1 MAELLDPQVILL
13 GALIY
18 LLSGM
23 VKGVLGIGLPLIGVP
38 LLSFLVPVPTAI
50 ALLSIPILLS
60 NIWQMFQGEGLGDA
74 IRRFW
79 PLLLTLMVGITIGA
93 RLLVGFDQA
102 TIDPLL
108 GGLLIAISLTNL
120 VAWRPRITPPM
131 ERILGPVIG
140 FAGGLLGGMT
150 SFFGPPIVL
159 YMVSL
164 RLPREHFISAI
175 ATAYLCGV
183 VPLNVSLAVYE
194 FLTLDEALI
203 SLAAMA
209 PVFAGLLI
217 GQRLRRLLPQEV
229 FRKALLIVLMIIGAM
244 LIRRAMIGG

>member
-1 MAELLDPQVILL
+1 LVEFLDPQTILL
-13 GALIY
+13 GVLIY

-60 NIWQMFQGEGLGDA
+60 NLWQMFQGEGLGEA
-74 IRRFW
+74 VRRFW
-79 PLLLTLMVGITIGA
+79 PLLLALIVGITIGA

-108 GGLLIAISLTNL
+108 GGLLIVISLVNL
-120 VAWRPRITPPM
+120 VAWRPRISPSM
-131 ERILGPVIG
+131 ERTLSPAIG
-140 FAGGLLGGMT
+140 LAGGLLGGMT

-175 ATAYLCGV
+175 AVAYLCGV

-203 SLAAMA
+203 SLAAMV
-209 PVFAGLLI
+209 PVFAGLVI

-229 FRKALLIVLMIIGAM
+229 FRKTLLIVLMVIGAM
-244 LIRRAMIGG
+244 LIRRALIGG